1 MNEQLHARAA
11 DYLLLRSMRGYQP
24 SDHAW
29 LIRDYLDFLDQEGL
43 STINVTNALAWA
55 CLPHNASPR
64 WRSRR
69 LAVVRSFGVH
79 VHASHPD
86 LAEVIPTG
94 LLPARV
100 VRPTPYLYSAQQV
113 RSLITQA
120 RTLSPDLRGH
130 TLGAIIGLMA
140 ATGMRT
146 AEAIALNTE
155 HVDADKATILV
166 RGKGG
171 TQRLLPVHPTTIMAL
186 DRYRSTVRRLLMTAA
201 PREDAL
207 FLSPAGK
214 RLVANTV
221 QQAFRKVATACDF
234 RPDPGSGPPRL
245 YDLRHSFAVNTLID
259 AHRSGDGVDA
269 RVAALTTY
277 LGHRSPAHTYW
288 YFSASPELLHLVSDR
303 IEQRAQE
310 GRS

>member
-1 MNEQLHARAA
+1 MNEQLRACAA
-11 DYLLLRSMRGYQP
+11 DHLLLRSMRGYQP

-29 LIRDYLDFLDQEGL
+29 LIRDYLDFLDQEGM
-43 STINVTNALAWA
+43 STIDVTNALAWA

-69 LAVVRSFGVH
+69 LAVIRSFAAH

-86 LAEVIPTG
+86 LAEVIPAG
-94 LLPARV
+94 LIPARV

-113 RSLITQA
+113 RALITQA

-171 TQRLLPVHPTTIMAL
+171 TQRLLPVHPTTITAL
-186 DRYRSTVRRLLMTAA
+186 DRYRSTARRLLMTA
-201 PREDAL
+201 PLTDAL
-207 FLSPAGK
+207 FLNPAGT
-214 RLVANTV
+214 RPVANTV
-221 QQAFRKVATACDF
+221 QQAFRKVATACDL
-234 RPDPGSGPPRL
+234 RPAPGSGPPRL

-259 AHRSGDGVDA
+259 AHRSGDDVDA
-269 RVAALTTY
+269 RVASLATY

-303 IEQRAQE
+303 IEQHAQE
-310 GRS
+310 GRP